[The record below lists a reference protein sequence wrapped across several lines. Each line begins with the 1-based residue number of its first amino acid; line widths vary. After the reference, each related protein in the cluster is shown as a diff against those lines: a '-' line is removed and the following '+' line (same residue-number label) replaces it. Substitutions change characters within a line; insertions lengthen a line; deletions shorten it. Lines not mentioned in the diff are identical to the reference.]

1 MNGFAIPARLRE
13 PTAGPARTAG
23 FTLLELMA
31 ALGVAAVLI
40 AIGVPSFQ
48 NFVRNSRITAPANE
62 LLTAAYMARS
72 EAIKRRATTVFCF
85 STNPTA
91 ALPDCAGTGA
101 QGWIVF
107 VDVANIDVPSANDRN
122 GRVDANEPILLRHDA
137 LGRGVTARTYP
148 AGNGSY
154 VGYAASGMAR
164 SIGPAGTPITG
175 VVLCDVRGN
184 VAQGGGDSAARALQ
198 LTATGRPRV
207 TRSVTDIA
215 AMGGC

>member
-1 MNGFAIPARLRE
+1 MKGFAIPA
-13 PTAGPARTAG
+13 GPARTVEPRVRAAG

-31 ALGVAAVLI
+31 ALAVAGVLI
-40 AIGVPSFQ
+40 AVGVPSFQ
-48 NFVRNSRITAPANE
+48 NFVRNARITSPANE

-91 ALPDCAGTGA
+91 VLPDCAGTGA

-122 GRVDANEPILLRHDA
+122 GRVDANEPILLRHDPLA
-137 LGRGVTARTYP
+137 QGVTARTYP
-148 AGNGSY
+148 AGNGGY

-164 SIGPAGTPITG
+164 AIGPAGTPLTG
-175 VVLCDVRGN
+175 VVLCDSRGN
-184 VAQGGGDSAARALQ
+184 AVQGNGDSAARALQ

-207 TRSVTDIA
+207 TRSVSEITV
-215 AMGGC
+215 MGGC